1 MKSLPSQSDEVLGE
15 LIDRL
20 AGRIQAGKPVEL
32 ESFLQHH
39 PERAEELKELLP
51 AIQVM
56 AQLGQVLATN
66 QGVSASPQ
74 PKGHELGTLGDF
86 RILRE
91 VGRGGMGIVYEAEQ
105 QSLGRRVALKVLPFA
120 ATMDPRNLERFRNE
134 AQAAAHLHHNH
145 IVPVFG
151 GGCERGVPYYVMQF
165 IEGQTL
171 AEVIFDLKHQ
181 AQPEAAVSQQS
192 AEGLP
197 ETRRSAIST
206 LDHPANRDYFRKIA
220 QLGIQ
225 AAEALDYAHQRGVI
239 HRDIKPANLILDAT
253 GNLWI
258 TDFGLANFQGNDAR
272 LTRTGD
278 MLGTIR
284 YMSPEQASPKRLAI
298 GPRTDIYSLG
308 TTLYEL
314 LTLEPAFPAKDRAE
328 MLVQLAYQEP
338 RLPRAV
344 NRAVPQELETIV
356 LKAMAK
362 NPDERYATAQEL
374 KDDLQRFLED
384 QPIRARRPTLAQRWL
399 KWTRRHRAL
408 VRTMAA
414 AAVVTVT
421 ALVLGLVLVWN
432 EKNKTLAAYKEKDKA
447 LQEKDKALQEKG
459 SALKAEKQQRQKS
472 EENVRF
478 IKQALD
484 RLYLRVE
491 ERWLPWNPQD
501 QEVLEE
507 TLAIYERFAQKNAGN
522 VEARAETARA
532 YLRAADVCTLLGQEA
547 KAQGAYRRAI
557 VRFQAL
563 VDEFATEPAY
573 RQDLGRC
580 YANLGAVLENTRRL
594 DEAAKVFRQAIVHRQ
609 KLKELSPTN
618 KNYQQEL
625 ADSYH
630 RLAAVFS
637 AGDQIKQA
645 EEAFAQAVSLQK
657 QMVADSPKEPKYQL
671 ALAAVHFDLAYLLWR
686 NGRLGEA
693 RNHLKQGQTSLPEI
707 VPRKDSSNVK
717 NQANLASLR
726 ASYGTLYYQVGMW
739 WDSEKISRDALKA
752 WKELAADFPN
762 VPGFQLEVAAT
773 MDHLGGGPIRDIG
786 SFSGTRWHAEAKEMC
801 DKALVILEPLIR
813 KMPRHPKVRDALAES
828 LNHLAILTSEAAR
841 SQFGLLLVVG
851 SARPVAALVEAEILF
866 GRSLVLRQDLVKDY
880 PRIPEYRLR
889 LARVDHNLGA
899 LLESV
904 GRGDEAEK
912 TYRRAIVLLS
922 KVLEEF
928 PRAAAY
934 RFQLATI
941 YANLGHLLV
950 ANNDNPGAEKVLLS
964 ANKLLEELIADNPD
978 PVLKSWP
985 IKTKD
990 GKTVGSISMRTGF
1003 ERSHAF
1009 IQRQLA
1015 HLWMATGR
1023 FASAEKAFRQYL
1035 AYAPN
1040 DPRVLNDLA
1049 WLLVSCPDDQLRKPA
1064 EGLGLVQKAIQIAS
1078 TTRCGWNPKYGW
1090 SVLGVA
1096 HYRVGN
1102 WQKARDALNRSVK
1115 LKAGSDAVDW
1125 FFLAMT
1131 YHQLGEEKEARMWY
1145 QRATDWM
1152 ASHSPNEE
1160 LQRFQKEAARLLGE

>member
-32 ESFLQHH
+32 ESFLQQH
-39 PERAEELKELLP
+39 PERAQELKELLP

-105 QSLGRRVALKVLPFA
+105 QTLGRRVALKVLPFA

-171 AEVIFDLKHQ
+171 AEVIFDLKNQ
-181 AQPEAAVSQQS
+181 TQPEGTLGQQS

-314 LTLEPAFPAKDRAE
+314 LTLEPAFPARDRAE

-432 EKNKTLAAYKEKDKA
+432 EKNKTLAAYQEKEKALREKGNA
-447 LQEKDKALQEKG
+447 LQ
-459 SALKAEKQQRQKS
+459 AEKEQRHKS
-472 EENVRF
+472 EENVLF
-478 IKQALD
+478 VMEALD
-484 RLYLRVE
+484 RIYLRVE
-491 ERWLPWNPQD
+491 ERWLPRDSSVHPQD

-507 TLAIYERFAQKNAGN
+507 ALVVYERFAQKNADN

-532 YLRAADVCTLLGQEA
+532 YLRTADVCTLLGREA
-547 KAQGAYRRAI
+547 RAEDAYQKALD
-557 VRFQAL
+557 RFQGL
-563 VDEFATEPAY
+563 VDEFPLKPAY

-594 DEAAKVFRQAIVHRQ
+594 DGAAKVLHQAIVHRQ
-609 KLKELSPTN
+609 KLTESSPAN

-645 EEAFAQAVSLQK
+645 EETFGQALSLQK
-657 QMVADSPKEPKYQL
+657 QLVEDSPKEPKYQL
-671 ALAAVHFDLAYLLWR
+671 ALAAMYRDLAYLLWR

-693 RNHLKQGQTSLPEI
+693 SHHLKQGKAFLKPGI
-707 VPRKDSSNVK
+707 VPGKDSSDVK
-717 NQANLASLR
+717 NQANLASLQ
-726 ASYGTLYYQVGMW
+726 ASYGTLYYQVGLW
-739 WDSEKISRDALKA
+739 RESETTSHRALKV
-752 WKELAADFPN
+752 WKELAAEFPN

-773 MDHLGGGPIRDIG
+773 MDALGGCPLRDMQ
-786 SFSGTRWHAEAKEMC
+786 RHAEAKEMC
-801 DKALVILEPLIR
+801 DKALAILEPLIR
-813 KMPRHPKVRDALAES
+813 KMPRHPKVRDALGEN
-828 LNHLAILTSEAAR
+828 LNHLAILTAQADR
-841 SQFGLLLVVG
+841 SQFGLLLVAG
-851 SARPVAALVEAEILF
+851 SARPVAAFAEAEILF
-866 GRSLVLRQDLVKDY
+866 GRSLLLRQDLVKDY
-880 PRIPEYRLR
+880 PRIPDYRLR
-889 LARVDHNLGA
+889 LARVHHNLGF
-899 LLESV
+899 LLEAT
-904 GRGDEAEK
+904 GRRDEAEK
-912 TYRRAIVLLS
+912 TYRQAIVVLN
-922 KVLEEF
+922 KVIDEF
-928 PRAAAY
+928 PRGAAY
-934 RFQLATI
+934 RFRLATV
-941 YANLGHLLV
+941 YGDLGRLLR
-950 ANNDNPGAEKVLLS
+950 ADNNNPGAEKALLS
-964 ANKLLEELIADNPD
+964 ANKLLEDLIADIPQH
-978 PVLKSWP
+978 VVGSWQ
-985 IKTKD
+985 IRTIY
-990 GKTVGSISMRTGF
+990 GEGSISRIIDF
-1003 ERSHAF
+1003 QRPHAF
-1009 IQRQLA
+1009 IQRSLA
-1015 HLWMATGR
+1015 DLWMATGK
-1023 FASAEKAFRQYL
+1023 FTSAEKAFRQYL
-1035 AYAPN
+1035 AFAPN

-1064 EGLGLVQKAIQIAS
+1064 EGLCLVEKAIQIAS

-1115 LKAGSDAVDW
+1115 LKGGSDAVDW

-1131 YHQLGEEKEARMWY
+1131 YQQLGEEKEARMWY

-1152 ASHSPNEE
+1152 TSHSPNEE
-1160 LQRFQKEAARLLGE
+1160 LQRFQKEAAQLLERHP